1 MIYVRV
7 PASSANMGAGF
18 DSLGIAV
25 GLYNTLKISE
35 TPSGITVYNNSKDY
49 IPIGERNLVYRAIT
63 RVFDEVGYEKKGIK
77 IIQNS
82 EIPITRGLGS
92 SSACIIGGM
101 LAANVIS
108 GRKLDYKQILNLA
121 SEMEGHPDNVT
132 PALFGGF
139 CVAAKEDGKTIFSST
154 KLSNK
159 IRLAVMV
166 PEFYLS
172 TKNSRG
178 ALPESVTRKDAA
190 YNISRASLLA
200 TLLLNEKY
208 DDLKYAVRDKL
219 HQDFRKDSIEH
230 FDEIMEKTYELGA
243 KATYLSGSGPTMVSI
258 LTENLYEFEK
268 NMREFFNTIPNGWSI
283 KVLPIDNVGAILKEC
298 EEY

>member
-18 DSLGIAV
+18 DSLGIAL

-35 TPSGITVYNNSKDY
+35 TPDGITVYNNSKDY
-49 IPIGERNLVYRAIT
+49 IPIGEKNLVYRAIT
-63 RVFDEVGYEKKGIK
+63 RVFDEVGYKKKGIK
-77 IIQNS
+77 IIQSS
-82 EIPITRGLGS
+82 EIPVTRGLGS
-92 SSACIIGGM
+92 SSACIVGGM

-121 SEMEGHPDNVT
+121 AEMEGHPDNVT

-139 CVAAKEDGKTIFSST
+139 CVAAKENGKTIFSST
-154 KLSNK
+154 KLSQK
-159 IRLAVMV
+159 VKLAVMV

-172 TKNSRG
+172 TKSSRG
-178 ALPESVTRKDAA
+178 ALPESVALSDAA
-190 YNISRASLLA
+190 YNISRASLLS
-200 TLLLNEKY
+200 TLLINEKY
-208 DDLKYAVRDKL
+208 DDLKYAVRDRL
-219 HQDFRKDSIEH
+219 HQDFRKDSIEN
-230 FDEIMEKTYELGA
+230 FDEIMEKTYEFGA

-258 LTENLYEFEK
+258 LTENFDGFSR
-268 NMREFFNTIPNGWSI
+268 NMGEFFKALPNGWSVR
-283 KVLPIDNVGAILKEC
+283 VLPIDNVGAILKEC